1 MNRFSS
7 ILTIFLIS
15 ATTLLFWGCASDD
28 DLFRVDFSAS
38 PPPVSLA
45 GITPDTLGNGI
56 LIYTIREGELQL
68 GPVNERDVVWMRF
81 TIWRGNGLGNI
92 RDSSFRFGNRD
103 SIRVELEVS
112 NILIATGPYFPKLV
126 AGLNENAFIAAQ
138 VPPSVT
144 GAPDTLR
151 YDINLAGVFERVEF
165 RKD

>member
-7 ILTIFLIS
+7 IITLFVIS
-15 ATTLLFWGCASDD
+15 ATTILLWGCGGDD
-28 DLFRVDFSAS
+28 NLFRVDYSAA

-45 GITPDTLGNGI
+45 GLTPDTLGNGI
-56 LIYTIREGELQL
+56 LIYTIREGESEL
-68 GPVNERDVVWMRF
+68 GTVNARDVVWMRF
-81 TIWRGNGLGNI
+81 TIWRGNGRGDI

-112 NILIATGPYFPKLV
+112 NILVNTGPYFPKIV
-126 AGLNENAFIAAQ
+126 AGMNENGFRAAQ

-151 YDINLAGVFERVEF
+151 YDIDLSGVFERVEF
-165 RKD
+165 RRD